1 MPGATFE
8 WGFADPISGGITAM
22 NTTTKLGAAALA
34 FGLSGAAVAQVAQS
48 SVTLSGVIDTG
59 VSWTNH
65 AGNGSQSLTGVSD
78 SILGVSN
85 FGLSGKEDLGG
96 GVNALFNLQAGFNP
110 SNGRMSSNGTLFS
123 RNSYVGLSSS
133 SGTLTVGKQWNFND
147 DWLVGSVFK
156 GGYNSGSI
164 FKFSEFDAVSELYN
178 NTVKYVSPSL
188 GGVQLGAMY
197 GFGETAGSVSQGSLF
212 NLAARYDGGP
222 LYLAASYDQ
231 ERDSSGTGSLYK
243 LITVGGSYTFGAVK
257 LRLGAARADV
267 GGAGAFQSIPS
278 MSARKATAV
287 EGGVDYAFTSAF
299 TASADV
305 LYRRN
310 TTLSNSSTVYR
321 LLGLYSLSKRTTLV
335 ANVAYLKNSANA
347 TEALVNTTSGAIG
360 GGVAGMSQT
369 SVALGVRHTF

>member
-1 MPGATFE
+1 
-8 WGFADPISGGITAM
+8 M

-48 SVTLSGVIDTG
+48 SFTLSGVIDTG